1 MHCFEPQPAQYQTL
15 QQWAETQGGR
25 VTCHPQA
32 LRETTGSAIL
42 QSYPQMPR
50 YASIR
55 SATEPW
61 MAEYSR
67 TRPLHTVP
75 VQIEVR
81 RLDDMASERSLVD
94 EILVKIDTEGFEL
107 EVLRGGM
114 RVMACCRAATS
125 GSSTPCS

>member
-1 MHCFEPQPAQYQTL
+1 MASVHCVEPQPKQHQTL

-32 LRETTGSAIL
+32 LGETTGSAIL

-61 MAEYSR
+61 MAEHSR
-67 TRPLHTVP
+67 TRPLQAVP
-75 VQIEVR
+75 VEIEV
-81 RLDDMASERSLVD
+81 SLSAPF
-94 EILVKIDTEGFEL
+94 LRIDNAALTHFPQP
-107 EVLRGGM
+107 
-114 RVMACCRAATS
+114 RAAGEPRLEAAGNSPATFP
-125 GSSTPCS
+125 GRQATD